1 MNKVEYILNEL
12 PKPVATLY
20 DYIKE
25 NPGVCLD
32 TIKENSGYSII
43 TIRRFIRTL
52 ISAELVI
59 IDPSNNLYYVIK

>member
-1 MNKVEYILNEL
+1 MNEL
-12 PKPVATLY
+12 PNPVATLY

-25 NPGVCLD
+25 NPGDCLD

-59 IDPSNNLYYVIK
+59 IDPSSNLYYVIK